1 MNNTSTPANNSN
13 VVALVGG
20 VGGAK
25 LAWGLTRVLPP
36 DRLKLVVN
44 TADDFEMVGL
54 RISPDLDTVM
64 YTLAGLANPQTGW
77 GLQDETW
84 NMLMMLAGYGMP
96 TWFWL
101 GDRDLATH
109 LLRSLW
115 LREGFT
121 LTWATGELCR
131 RLGVQ
136 HTLLPM
142 TDAEVHTVILTDE
155 GSLPF
160 QEYFVRRRW
169 QPAVKS
175 IRFEGIESAQAT
187 HAVASALRT
196 ADVILLAPSNPF
208 ISIDPILALPGI
220 RRMLTATRAPKV
232 AISPIVAGQAIK
244 GPAAKMM
251 REMGL
256 DVSPLT
262 VARHYRDFLTG
273 FVLDWQDETYSA
285 PIADQLG
292 MRTLVTNIV
301 MQSDEERV
309 ELARQVLEF
318 SWET

>member
-1 MNNTSTPANNSN
+1 MNNIPTPVNSSN

-25 LAWGLTRVLPP
+25 LAWGLARLLPP
-36 DRLKLVVN
+36 DCLKLVVN

-77 GLQDETW
+77 GLQDETE
-84 NMLMMLAGYGMP
+84 NMLTMLARYGIP
-96 TWFWL
+96 AWFRL

-121 LTWATGELCR
+121 LTWTTGELCK

-136 HTLLPM
+136 HPLLPM
-142 TDAEVHTVILTDE
+142 TDAEVHTAILTDE
-155 GSLPF
+155 GTLPF
-160 QEYFVRRRW
+160 QEYFVRRQW
-169 QPAVKS
+169 QPVVKS
-175 IRFEGIESAQAT
+175 IRFEGIEAAQAT
-187 HAVASALRT
+187 HAVASALRV
-196 ADVILLAPSNPF
+196 ADVILLGPSNPF
-208 ISIDPILALPGI
+208 VSVDPILALPGI
-220 RRMLTATRAPKV
+220 RRMLMASRAPKV
-232 AISPIVAGQAIK
+232 AVSPIVAGQAIK

-251 REMGL
+251 RELGL
-256 DVSPLT
+256 EVSPLT

-273 FVLDWQDETYSA
+273 FVLDWEDEAYGTLV
-285 PIADQLG
+285 ADQLG

-301 MQSDEERV
+301 MQSDEDRV
-309 ELARQVLEF
+309 ELARQVVEF
-318 SWET
+318 ASEM